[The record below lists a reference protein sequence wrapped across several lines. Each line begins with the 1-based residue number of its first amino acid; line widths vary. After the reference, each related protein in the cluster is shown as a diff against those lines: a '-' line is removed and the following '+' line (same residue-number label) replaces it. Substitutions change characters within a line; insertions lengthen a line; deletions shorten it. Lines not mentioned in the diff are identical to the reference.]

1 MSGCAP
7 FTTASILARR
17 ASEALVV
24 VLGLLAGATEAQ
36 AELVVLTDGA
46 HFKVAGYE
54 VVDEAM
60 RLELVGGGRMTLA
73 IERVERV
80 VEDEVVPR
88 PAEPPLAAEFAF
100 GFSEDQE
107 PPATPFAEPIYASA
121 RRHGLNPTLV
131 AAVVRTESSF
141 DPRAVSRKG
150 ARGLMQL
157 MPATGRRLG
166 VAPAELYEPEK
177 NLEAGSRYLRQLL
190 DRFGELELALAAY
203 NAGEGAVER
212 HGGVPP
218 YRETVEYVKKVYA
231 VLGIDD
237 AAVPAGVASGPVR
250 VTGRGR

>member
-17 ASEALVV
+17 VSEALVV
-24 VLGLLAGATEAQ
+24 VLGLAAVATEAR

-46 HFKVAGYE
+46 HFKVASYE
-54 VVDEAM
+54 VVDETMSLA
-60 RLELVGGGRMTLA
+60 LLGGGRMTLA
-73 IERVERV
+73 LERVERV

-88 PAEPPLAAEFAF
+88 PASPPLPAAFAF
-100 GFSEDQE
+100 GFSEDHAR
-107 PPATPFAEPIYASA
+107 PATPFAEPIYESA
-121 RRHGLNPTLV
+121 RRHGLNPSLV

-177 NLEAGSRYLRQLL
+177 NLDAGSRYLRQLL
-190 DRFGELELALAAY
+190 DRFGALELALAAY

-231 VLGIDD
+231 VLGIDGAAAP
-237 AAVPAGVASGPVR
+237 AAVDAESAR